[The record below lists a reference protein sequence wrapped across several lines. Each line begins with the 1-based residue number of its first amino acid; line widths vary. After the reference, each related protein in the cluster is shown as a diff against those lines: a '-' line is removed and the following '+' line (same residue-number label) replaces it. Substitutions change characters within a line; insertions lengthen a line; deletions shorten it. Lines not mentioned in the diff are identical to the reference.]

1 MFKKVLVTLACATFV
16 AGSAFAADTKIGVV
30 NPQKILSQSQTAVA
44 TQKKLQKYFK
54 PREDEVNRLVRDF
67 KNRAAKFE
75 KDNAIM
81 TESERLKQRND
92 LAESERDIARKQRAL
107 VEERNQRS
115 NEEAQLILSQAVKII
130 QEIASSQGYDVIIQD
145 PVWANPKTDIT
156 EQVINRL
163 DKKAQK

>member
-1 MFKKVLVTLACATFV
+1 MFKKVLVTLACASLM
-16 AGSAFAADTKIGVV
+16 AGSALAAGSKIGVV
-30 NPQKILSQSQTAVA
+30 NPQKILAQSQTAVA
-44 TQKKLQKYFK
+44 AQKKLQKYFK

-67 KNRAAKFE
+67 KNRATKFE
-75 KDNAIM
+75 KDSAIM

-115 NEEAQLILSQAVKII
+115 NEEAQVILSQAGKII
-130 QEIASSQGYDVIIQD
+130 QEIASSQCYDVISQD

-156 EQVINRL
+156 EQVISRL
-163 DKKAQK
+163 DKKSQK

>member
-16 AGSAFAADTKIGVV
+16 AGSALAADTKIGVV

-44 TQKKLQKYFK
+44 AQKKLQKYFK

-67 KNRAAKFE
+67 
-75 KDNAIM
+75 NAIM